1 MQANSE
7 SGKALTL
14 FPDDVKEYTR
24 KSKEGTYTLLDVR
37 QPFEY
42 EENHLPGARL
52 IPLPQLADSLG
63 ELDPRRPTIVYCA
76 VGGRSRMAAQMLVH
90 RGFDEVYHLEG
101 GIEAWEDPTATG
113 PREFHL
119 KFIRGDESPEEAIMV
134 AYRMEEGLK
143 RFHELMKAEAED
155 PDLVVL
161 LTGLIKAEESHERTL
176 LELLSEFGHEDVSL
190 GAGPVGDNPEVMEG
204 GIDASEFVNGNR
216 RFLHSVSGYLELA
229 MMIETQALDL
239 YLRMAGECRVDS
251 ASTVLLRIA
260 EEEKAHLAMLARFL
274 EAKAG

>member
-7 SGKALTL
+7 SGKAVTL
-14 FPDDVKEYTR
+14 FPDDVKELTR

-52 IPLPQLADSLG
+52 IPLPELADSLG
-63 ELDPRRPTIVYCA
+63 ELDSRKPTIVYCA
-76 VGGRSRMAAQMLVH
+76 VGGRSRMAAQFLVH
-90 RGFDEVYHLEG
+90 QGFDEVYHLEG
-101 GIEAWEDPTATG
+101 GIESWEDPTATG

-119 KFIRGDESPEEAIMV
+119 KFIRGDETPEEVIMV

-143 RFHELMKAEAED
+143 KFHELMRAEAED

-176 LELLSEFGHEDVSL
+176 LELLSQYGHEGVAMELGSL
-190 GAGPVGDNPEVMEG
+190 EDKPEVMEG
-204 GIDASEFVNGNR
+204 GLDAGEFVNGNR
-216 RFLHSVSGYLELA
+216 RFLQSVSGYLELA

-239 YLRMAGECRVDS
+239 YLRMAGESRVDS
-251 ASTVLLRIA
+251 AKTVLLRIA
-260 EEEKAHLAMLARFL
+260 EEEKAHLAMLARFM
-274 EAKAG
+274 EEKAG